1 MTYLASAL
9 KEGQNVNLTFESQ
22 NADHLYRLLQCLI
35 NIIVIRIETLII
47 LKVIY
52 IDPVL
57 NDYYYLEYNLVE
69 ITILKYLKKN

>member
-35 NIIVIRIETLII
+35 NIIVIRIE
-47 LKVIY
+47 
-52 IDPVL
+52 DF
-57 NDYYYLEYNLVE
+57 DYFEGDLHRSSIERLLLFGV
-69 ITILKYLKKN
+69 